1 MIKATKS
8 QALTQGLLR
17 ESILN
22 AGNIHFLFEINFTEY
37 ISGIQHVVTQYTSL
51 VKRHL
56 VKQTLHSLRYSRV
69 THCCFHFIAKI
80 R

>member
-22 AGNIHFLFEINFTEY
+22 AGKIHFLFEINVIEY
-37 ISGIQHVVTQYTSL
+37 I
-51 VKRHL
+51 
-56 VKQTLHSLRYSRV
+56 
-69 THCCFHFIAKI
+69 
-80 R
+80 